1 MHTIPAS
8 ANRESCLV
16 LSFHNLYYEFGS
28 IKFSDTVMLEGCF
41 HIVLT
46 NKVTNID
53 PISELI
59 VSVQIQINRLDEIKQ
74 CTQFRSFYPVS
85 AYDNG

>member
-1 MHTIPAS
+1 
-8 ANRESCLV
+8 
-16 LSFHNLYYEFGS
+16 
-28 IKFSDTVMLEGCF
+28 MLEGCF

-59 VSVQIQINRLDEIKQ
+59 VSVQIQINRLGEIKQ